1 MWLIQFFLSFQYILE
16 CLFYNIHFKKYIK
29 CKGLIPIIE
38 TESGLSHVRNLEKV
52 KTGRKYI
59 TMGVFSVGISK
70 LIFFFRFH
78 KLETFSGR

>member
-1 MWLIQFFLSFQYILE
+1 M
-16 CLFYNIHFKKYIK
+16 K

-70 LIFFFRFH
+70 Y
-78 KLETFSGR
+78 FSLDFINWRYLVVGSVVVLW